1 MKRFLYRIA
10 AVVVITALIS
20 SCSDKALDVIPQGAP
35 VAATFWKSSDDAI
48 SAYNSLFS
56 PFNNYEEF
64 YGRGYMWYID
74 AGPDMVPGRSNSA
87 AENIKNFN
95 PAAATASYVQDQWKM
110 RYLVIKRAN
119 DIIKH
124 LPGMDIDESLKNRI
138 LGSAYFLSGLM
149 YFELTY
155 TYGDSKGGVP
165 IVDTSATA
173 TTDYYIPRAESAKV
187 NYDYIEGLWK
197 RAAELL
203 PFFQE
208 LDPSDYG
215 SPHKVAVWAYMAKMF
230 LYEKEYAKSEKY
242 ADSVIQ
248 FGNRHLEAHFRDVFS
263 VDHNWGPEYIW
274 SVVSTAGAEGG
285 GSELPGVMLE
295 NKGWGKYNGWGYF
308 QPTKE
313 LYDLYQPGD
322 ERRGATI
329 LKEGDHFTY
338 FGEDMVYESV
348 NSLTGYQFNKYME
361 PFSYPN
367 LEHVSPN
374 GNFPTTDLNVP
385 LLRYAGLLLIKAE
398 DALMQG
404 KSGDKEINLIRN
416 RAGLPSIQGAT
427 MEDLKRERR
436 CELAGEYA
444 NTYFDL
450 VRWGDAKVLCSK
462 PLHGADGHVVWPE
475 RYFDPSYMNVW
486 PVPQSEID
494 NSGGVITQ
502 NAGW

>member
-1 MKRFLYRIA
+1 MKQYILKTI
-10 AVVVITALIS
+10 AVVVITALLTG
-20 SCSDKALDVIPQGAP
+20 CSNKVLDIVPQGLP
-35 VAATFWKSSDDAI
+35 VASTFWKTSNDAI
-48 SAYNSLFS
+48 AAFNALYA
-56 PFNNYEEF
+56 PFNEYEEF

-74 AGPDMVPGRSNSA
+74 AGPDMVVGRSNSSGA
-87 AENIKNFN
+87 NIKNFN
-95 PAAATASYVQDQWKM
+95 PGAITAGYVQEQWKM

-124 LPGMDIDESLKNRI
+124 LPGMDIDPSLKKRI

-155 TYGDSKGGVP
+155 TYGDDKAGVP
-165 IVDTSATA
+165 IIDTSENASIY
-173 TTDYYIPRAESAKV
+173 YYIARAQSAKE
-187 NYDYIEGLWK
+187 NYDYIEGLWS

-208 LDPSDYG
+208 LDPKDYG

-230 LYEKEYAKSEKY
+230 LYEKEWTKSEKY
-242 ADSVIQ
+242 ADSIIN
-248 FGNRHLEAHFRDVFS
+248 FGNRGLEPHFKDAFTIAE
-263 VDHNWGPEYIW
+263 NFGPEYIW
-274 SVVSTAGAEGG
+274 SVVSSTKG

-313 LYDLYQPGD
+313 LYDAYEPGD
-322 ERRGATI
+322 ERRSATI
-329 LKEGDHFTY
+329 LAPGDTFTF
-338 FGEDMVYESV
+338 FGEKTVYNSV

-361 PFSYPN
+361 PFSYPD
-367 LEHVSPN
+367 LLHVNPS
-374 GNFPTTDLNVP
+374 GNFPTTDLNIP
-385 LLRYAGLLLIKAE
+385 LLRYAGVLLIKAE
-398 DALMQG
+398 AELMQE
-404 KSGDKEINLIRN
+404 KNADKEINMIRN
-416 RAGLPSIQGAT
+416 RAGLPSINGTT

-436 CELAGEYA
+436 CELAGEFA

-450 VRWGDAKVLCSK
+450 VRWGDAKVVCSK
-462 PLHGADGHVVWPE
+462 PLHGADGHEVWPA
-475 RYFDPSYMNVW
+475 RNFDPSYMNVW

-494 NSGGVITQ
+494 NSGGMIKQ